1 MDVKFAVRPACV
13 ILYNMIL
20 MLSMDIF
27 ECLQKRYS
35 YRGAYKDTAVP
46 REDLEKILS
55 AGLAAPSGCNRQTSS
70 LIALDNPELL
80 GSLTELVKV
89 NGFKGENPPA
99 GICVLTQKI
108 PSYADKY
115 FNVQDYSAAI
125 ENMLLAITALGYASC
140 WIEGQ
145 ITESAETQEKAAQ
158 LLKIPAEY
166 AVVAFLP
173 IGVPEEEK
181 KRPVYK
187 AFAERAWFGS

>member
-1 MDVKFAVRPACV
+1 MD
-13 ILYNMIL
+13 L
-20 MLSMDIF
+20 F
-27 ECLQKRYS
+27 ECLHKRNS
-35 YRGAYKDTAVP
+35 YRGAYKNTPVP
-46 REDLEKILS
+46 REDLEKILT
-55 AGLAAPSGCNRQTSS
+55 AGLAAPSGCNRQTTS
-70 LIALDNPELL
+70 LIAVDDPELL
-80 GSLTELVKV
+80 SSLTALVKI

-99 GICVLTQKI
+99 GICVLTRKI
-108 PSYADKY
+108 PGYEDKY

-145 ITESAETQEKAAQ
+145 ITYNTETQEKIAK
-158 LLKIPAEY
+158 LLKITAEY

-173 IGVPEEEK
+173 VGVPEKEI